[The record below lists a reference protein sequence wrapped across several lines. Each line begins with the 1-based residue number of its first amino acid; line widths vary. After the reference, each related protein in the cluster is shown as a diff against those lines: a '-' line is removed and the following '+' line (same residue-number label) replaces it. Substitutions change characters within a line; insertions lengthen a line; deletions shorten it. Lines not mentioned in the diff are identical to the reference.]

1 MNNWPTGVGTRSA
14 LRCTVAPSA
23 LSSSL
28 GLVSRAVSP
37 RSTLPVLSNVLLETE
52 SEGLRITATNLDLT
66 ISALVP
72 ATVHEEGR
80 VTVPARLLAEYVAS
94 LDETACTLEVEE
106 RTQMLRITAGV
117 QKANLHGI
125 DAVEFPPLPARET
138 SPAFEVDAASLQQAI
153 TQTAVAASGDEQTPV
168 LTGVLLHVEGS
179 KLTLVATDRHR
190 LAVKNLEAQV
200 LTEGVVSGTVI
211 VPARHL
217 GELARAINPSRPRVG
232 VAFSDARN
240 QVFFTLRD
248 MEISSRLIE
257 GNYPNYTQVI
267 PAHSTTT
274 VVLPTALLLHSART
288 AAVLARDAS
297 NPVRLRAGQ
306 GSSSCWPRRPRWATT
321 MPRSPPRWTVR
332 RCRSPST
339 RATSST
345 PCRRSTA
352 TTWSCP
358 STDPCSPRWCALRA
372 ATTTSAS
379 SCRCASPDAQL
390 IAVKRSLL
398 TSSTPRREL
407 RARTMAGISS
417 CSC

>member
-1 MNNWPTGVGTRSA
+1 
-14 LRCTVAPSA
+14 VAPSA

-52 SEGLRITATNLDLT
+52 SDGLRVTATNLDLT
-66 ISALVP
+66 ISALVA

-106 RTQMLRITAGV
+106 RTQMLRITSGV

-138 SPAFEVDAASLQQAI
+138 SPAFEVDAAALQQAI
-153 TQTAVAASGDEQTPV
+153 TQTSVAASGDEQTPV
-168 LTGVLLHVEGS
+168 LTGVLIHVDGS

-190 LAVKNLEAQV
+190 LAVKNLEVQV

-217 GELARAINPSRPRVG
+217 SELARAINPTRPRVG

-240 QVFFTLRD
+240 QIFFTLRD

-267 PAHSTTT
+267 PAHSTTK
-274 VVLPTALLLHSART
+274 VVIPTALLLHSART

-297 NPVRLRAGQ
+297 NPVKLRAGHGELELLAQAAEVGDHDAPLPASVEGEEVQVAFNARYLLDALQAIDGDDVELSLNGPLQPAVVRAQ
-306 GSSSCWPRRPRWATT
+306 GHEDYLCVI
-321 MPRSPPRWTVR
+321 MPVR
-332 RCRSPST
+332 VP
-339 RATSST
+339 
-345 PCRRSTA
+345 
-352 TTWSCP
+352 
-358 STDPCSPRWCALRA
+358 
-372 ATTTSAS
+372 
-379 SCRCASPDAQL
+379 
-390 IAVKRSLL
+390 
-398 TSSTPRREL
+398 
-407 RARTMAGISS
+407 
-417 CSC
+417 

>member
-1 MNNWPTGVGTRSA
+1 
-14 LRCTVAPSA
+14 
-23 LSSSL
+23 
-28 GLVSRAVSP
+28 
-37 RSTLPVLSNVLLETE
+37 LPVLSNVLLETE
-52 SEGLRITATNLDLT
+52 AEGLRVTATNLDLT
-66 ISALVP
+66 ISALVA
-72 ATVHEEGR
+72 ATVLEEGR

-94 LDETACTLEVEE
+94 
-106 RTQMLRITAGV
+106 
-117 QKANLHGI
+117 NLHGI

-138 SPAFEVDAASLQQAI
+138 APAFEVDAAALQQAI

-179 KLTLVATDRHR
+179 ELTLVATDRHR
-190 LAVKNLEAQV
+190 LAVKKLEAQV

-274 VVLPTALLLHSART
+274 VVLSKELLLKSAKT

-297 NPVRLRAGQ
+297 NPVRLRAGKGELELLAQSAEVGDHDAPLPAKVEGEDVQVAFNARYLLDALQAIDGDDAELSLNGPLQPAVVRAQ
-306 GSSSCWPRRPRWATT
+306 GRDDYLCVI
-321 MPRSPPRWTVR
+321 MPVR
-332 RCRSPST
+332 VP
-339 RATSST
+339 
-345 PCRRSTA
+345 
-352 TTWSCP
+352 
-358 STDPCSPRWCALRA
+358 
-372 ATTTSAS
+372 
-379 SCRCASPDAQL
+379 
-390 IAVKRSLL
+390 
-398 TSSTPRREL
+398 
-407 RARTMAGISS
+407 
-417 CSC
+417 

>member
-14 LRCTVAPSA
+14 LRCTVSPSA

-52 SEGLRITATNLDLT
+52 SEGLRVTATNLDLT
-66 ISALVP
+66 ISALVA
-72 ATVHEEGR
+72 ATVLEEGR
-80 VTVPARLLAEYVAS
+80 VTVPARLLSEYVAS
-94 LDETACTLEVEE
+94 LDETACTLEVDE
-106 RTQMLRITAGV
+106 RTQILKITAGV
-117 QKANLHGI
+117 QRANLHGI

-138 SPAFEVDAASLQQAI
+138 APAFEVDAAALQQAI

-168 LTGVLLHVEGS
+168 LTGVLLHVEGP

-190 LAVKNLEAQV
+190 LAVKTLEAQV
-200 LTEGVVSGTVI
+200 LTEGALSGTVI

-217 GELARAINPSRPRVG
+217 AELARAINPTRPRVG
-232 VAFSDARN
+232 IAFSDARN

-267 PAHSTTT
+267 PSHSTTT

-297 NPVRLRAGQ
+297 NPVRLRAGNAELELLAQAAEVGDHDAPLPAKVEGEEVQVAFNARYLLDALQAIDGEDVELALNGPLQPAVVRAQ
-306 GSSSCWPRRPRWATT
+306 GRDDYLCVI
-321 MPRSPPRWTVR
+321 MPVR
-332 RCRSPST
+332 VP
-339 RATSST
+339 
-345 PCRRSTA
+345 
-352 TTWSCP
+352 
-358 STDPCSPRWCALRA
+358 
-372 ATTTSAS
+372 
-379 SCRCASPDAQL
+379 
-390 IAVKRSLL
+390 
-398 TSSTPRREL
+398 
-407 RARTMAGISS
+407 
-417 CSC
+417 